1 MQESMTTKNSNPKSD
16 SPLPDWEEQRK
27 LNATIR
33 NTTSRKVR
41 SAADLQRY
49 PKYPEGLSRTKQSFA
64 ADCDINAIV
73 RRWASTG
80 VLEHQVLKEPRYGDF
95 STAGDY
101 LGALNKVQEA
111 DDNFMQLPVELRN
124 ECDNDPSKFIEWTHN
139 PENRKALEEKGLGEY
154 AAYLHGPEDTPP
166 QATGT
171 PQSDIPAVPVLPDPP
186 PAAGPEKAP
195 QAPK

>member
-1 MQESMTTKNSNPKSD
+1 MTTKKSNPKSN
-16 SPLPDWEEQRK
+16 SLLPEHEEQRN
-27 LNATIR
+27 LNATIP
-33 NTTSRKVR
+33 NITIRKVR
-41 SAADLQRY
+41 NAADLRRY

-64 ADCDINAIV
+64 PDCDINAIV

-95 STAGDY
+95 STGGDY
-101 LGALNKVQEA
+101 LGALTRVQEA

-166 QATGT
+166 KAPGS
-171 PQSDIPAVPVLPDPP
+171 PQSDLPAAPLPPDPL
-186 PAAGPEKAP
+186 PAEGPEKAP
-195 QAPK
+195 QALK